1 MGRIKFS
8 LGDKSLIGMRVR
20 KGIKAFKA
28 IQVLKSLNSY
38 QKLVGVYL
46 KELNVKA

>member
-1 MGRIKFS
+1 MDRIKFS
-8 LGDKSLIGMRVR
+8 LVGGMRVR
-20 KGIKAFKA
+20 KGIKAFKV

-46 KELNVKA
+46 KELNVRA